1 MIDFPHPVIPPDFKS
16 MPDVQV
22 HWDHNAIKAVHPETC
37 LVIGD
42 KGAFDQDYN
51 LIDID
56 EAAVEAKS
64 QELVVERNWAA
75 LRTERDR
82 LLADTDWV
90 ITRAVDAS
98 NDGLGIQLPQV
109 WVNYRQALRDL
120 PANTVDPA
128 NPVWPVKPQ

>member
-1 MIDFPHPVIPPDFKS
+1 MIDFPHPVIPPDFTS

-82 LLADTDWV
+82 LLAETDWWV
-90 ITRAVDAS
+90 VADRTATDE
-98 NDGLGIQLPQV
+98 QLA
-109 WVNYRQALRDL
+109 YRQALRDL
-120 PANTVDPA
+120 PANTTDPA
-128 NPVWPVKPQ
+128 NPVWPVKPS